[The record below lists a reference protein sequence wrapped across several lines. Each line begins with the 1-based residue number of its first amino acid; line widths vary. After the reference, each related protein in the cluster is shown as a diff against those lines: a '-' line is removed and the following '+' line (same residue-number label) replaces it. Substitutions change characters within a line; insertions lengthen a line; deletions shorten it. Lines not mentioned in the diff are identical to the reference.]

1 MDIFA
6 VALEFEKESEQY
18 YRDLAE
24 RCDQPG
30 LKQILN
36 MLADDEV
43 KHFHVV
49 SAMRDGS
56 HPEMPETEILPR
68 AKNRFS
74 ALKNISADL
83 CYDSDEIEL
92 YRKALAKENQA
103 EQFYRE
109 QAGAANDPENSELL
123 HRLADEERRHRFLI
137 ENMIEFLHRPQRW
150 VEDAE
155 FNHLEEY

>member
-6 VALEFEKESEQY
+6 LALDFEKESERY

-43 KHFHVV
+43 KHFQVV

-56 HPEMPETEILPR
+56 HPQMPATEVLPR

-74 ALKNISADL
+74 AMKQISKDL

-92 YRKALAKENQA
+92 YRKALTKEEHA
-103 EQFYRE
+103 ETFYRE
-109 QAGAANDPENSELL
+109 QAAAADSPENAELL
-123 HRLADEERRHRFLI
+123 NRLADEERQHRFLI